1 MARLRWDHKCFCFS
15 PLTTVQ
21 NILQIVF
28 ENQDFVSIFVMYK
41 VTMVMELYLQLFE
54 FWLYIQ
60 TSLVMHQVPILEA
73 GLVMN

>member
-1 MARLRWDHKCFCFS
+1 
-15 PLTTVQ
+15 
-21 NILQIVF
+21 
-28 ENQDFVSIFVMYK
+28 MYK
-41 VTMVMELYLQLFE
+41 VTMVMELYLRLFE